1 MEVGLPNKLE
11 NIQVLRF
18 IAAFSVMMVHLPI
31 FGFGGW
37 GVDIF
42 FVISGFIM
50 MYITETENKFFI
62 IKRFIRIIPLY
73 WILTIG
79 VFIISFLKPELL
91 NNTTANI
98 EHLFKSLFFIPFD
111 KNGTGHFPILFLG
124 WTLNYE
130 IIFYLIFAVSLLLF
144 RKYRLI
150 ICSTLILLFYL
161 INNFFSDNFFISQ
174 TYSNTIMFEFIYGM
188 IIYELWKKYRNKS
201 SINNLY
207 KISYIV
213 VFAGIIFYLQS
224 LQGLPRLIRWGIPA
238 AFLCIFFILLI
249 ENFKFPKIFVT
260 LGDASYSL
268 YLIHPYIIQ
277 FFYKI
282 TGLDDQNFLVNC
294 LFTFLIIII
303 TLYISVLVFKL
314 IEKPTNNLL
323 RGFLRI
329 T

>member
-1 MEVGLPNKLE
+1 MWPWE
-11 NIQVLRF
+11 NHPWERELCRY
-18 IAAFSVMMVHLPI
+18 AKKY
-31 FGFGGW
+31 G
-37 GVDIF
+37 
-42 FVISGFIM
+42 
-50 MYITETENKFFI
+50 
-62 IKRFIRIIPLY
+62 IK
-73 WILTIG
+73 TIG
-79 VFIISFLKPELL
+79 YQHAVIGPQQFNPGPASNPDGF
-91 NNTTANI
+91 T
-98 EHLFKSLFFIPFD
+98 SIPD
-111 KNGTGHFPILFLG
+111 
-124 WTLNYE
+124 
-130 IIFYLIFAVSLLLF
+130 
-144 RKYRLI
+144 RI
-150 ICSTLILLFYL
+150 ICSGPAY
-161 INNFFSDNFFISQ
+161 
-174 TYSNTIMFEFIYGM
+174 
-188 IIYELWKKYRNKS
+188 
-201 SINNLY
+201 Y
-207 KISYIV
+207 K
-213 VFAGIIFYLQS
+213 Q
-224 LQGLPRLIRWGIPA
+224 LIRWGIPA